1 MFSCTYA
8 SLRSYYMLIHGI
20 KDLAKKYNDGH
31 KLVFDMAFRDE
42 KKSRDELLEQ
52 LGPGVYTTPDD
63 SWPGAPRDW

>member
-1 MFSCTYA
+1 M
-8 SLRSYYMLIHGI
+8 

-42 KKSRDELLEQ
+42 KKSRDQLLEQ

-63 SWPGAPRDW
+63 TWPGAPRDW